1 MGLLENPGQKLK
13 SVTQVAFIIG
23 VVFIILVAILCIVA
37 VSQSYYYD
45 SVGLKFIIIF
55 VAALLLLALWVETL
69 FISAYADMAAQLK
82 KQTEILE
89 RIENRLSENKQ
100 GSATSS
106 TSL

>member
-13 SVTQVAFIIG
+13 SVTQVFFIIG
-23 VVFIILVAILCIVA
+23 IVFIVIAAILGFAIVSSFSTGGLGILVIFAAVILFLVM
-37 VSQSYYYD
+37 
-45 SVGLKFIIIF
+45 
-55 VAALLLLALWVETL
+55 WVETL